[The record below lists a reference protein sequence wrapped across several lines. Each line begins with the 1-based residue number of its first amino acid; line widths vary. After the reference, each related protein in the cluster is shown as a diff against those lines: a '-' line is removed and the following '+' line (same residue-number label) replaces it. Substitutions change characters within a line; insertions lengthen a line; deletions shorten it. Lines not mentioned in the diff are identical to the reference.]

1 MTKQTYS
8 FKPFFIHINSGPG
21 KLPNRQPRGATVYV
35 QPDLQTPGNV
45 LLHTA
50 WCSPKDEFNKR
61 LGRERSI
68 NAFPVSV
75 SARQLPKH
83 LAQTQKSV
91 FPYLLVL
98 QEQAF
103 YYLYKRLM

>member
-1 MTKQTYS
+1 MTKQIYS
-8 FKPFFIHINSGPG
+8 FKPFFTHIKRGPG

-45 LLHTA
+45 LVHTV

-68 NAFPVSV
+68 NTFPISV
-75 SARQLPKH
+75 PARRLPEH
-83 LAQTQKSV
+83 LSQTEKSI
-91 FPYLLVL
+91 FPEHFAM
-98 QEQAF
+98 EQDF
-103 YYLYKRLM
+103 YYLYKRML